1 MKKEVDLKWILSGAL
16 LTSVGM
22 AFIWPLTSVYL
33 HDDLHI
39 SLSIIGIVLFFNSFA
54 SIIGS
59 IAAGFCFDR
68 YDPYSLFLVGGI
80 EAVAT
85 LTLLIFFHGWPFYPL
100 ALFLLGIGN
109 GWNKT
114 LVNALGATLH
124 QYDGRFVFNMIYFAN
139 NLGMVIGT
147 AIVGFIYSFSISLL
161 FVIATILYFIYLL
174 VTILTYAPSRNRTQ
188 DTTEK
193 QATPKTKLTKDTR
206 LIVNSFLLVL
216 FFAWI
221 MYNQWVSNL
230 SVYMTGMGIPLSRYS
245 LLWTVNGICIVVSQ
259 LLLVRLTEKIKN
271 VMYQIYF
278 GLVML
283 ALSFVLLL
291 FAKDYSYYVIA
302 MVVLSLGETTAFP
315 AIPLM
320 ISQLTPNNQTG
331 RYLGLA
337 NSFISA
343 GQALGPLIGGLIIDF
358 GSYPVLFIVAIITNL
373 ILAGGLAT
381 IWKTKKI

>member
-1 MKKEVDLKWILSGAL
+1 
-16 LTSVGM
+16 
-22 AFIWPLTSVYL
+22 
-33 HDDLHI
+33 
-39 SLSIIGIVLFFNSFA
+39 
-54 SIIGS
+54 
-59 IAAGFCFDR
+59 
-68 YDPYSLFLVGGI
+68 
-80 EAVAT
+80 
-85 LTLLIFFHGWPFYPL
+85 
-100 ALFLLGIGN
+100 
-109 GWNKT
+109 
-114 LVNALGATLH
+114 
-124 QYDGRFVFNMIYFAN
+124 
-139 NLGMVIGT
+139 
-147 AIVGFIYSFSISLL
+147 GFIYSFSISLL

-291 FAKDYSYYVIA
+291 FAKDYSYYIIA

-337 NSFISA
+337 NSFISG
-343 GQALGPLIGGLIIDF
+343 GQALGALVGGLISDF
-358 GSYPVLFIVAIITNL
+358 GSYLVLCIGAIITNL

-381 IWKTKKI
+381 IWKSKKI